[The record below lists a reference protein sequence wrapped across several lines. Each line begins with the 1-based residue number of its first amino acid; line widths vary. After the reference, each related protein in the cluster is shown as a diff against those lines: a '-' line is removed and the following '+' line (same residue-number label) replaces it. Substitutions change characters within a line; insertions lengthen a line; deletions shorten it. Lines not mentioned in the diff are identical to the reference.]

1 MHLTLRQL
9 NIFYAVASQLSY
21 TRASEILHLTQPAVS
36 MQVRQLEENIGLPLF
51 EQLGKSLFLTSAG
64 EELVGYCERINYIV
78 NDAEN
83 TFNSMKSLSR
93 GKLKITVA
101 STANYFAASLLSAFS
116 QQHEH
121 VQLVLNVTNRDHLLK
136 DLKNNLCDL
145 AIMGKPPSEL
155 DTESTVLMENPLVV
169 IAPPNHPLSKR
180 KAIPLSTLTQ
190 ESIVVREKGSG
201 TRGAIERFFD
211 LHGLSFNVSAE
222 MSASE
227 AIKQAVSAGLSL
239 GIVSLHTIQLELEA
253 NKLVVLDVE
262 NMPIIR
268 HWYLVRHKEK
278 RLSPIAEAFQQFL
291 LNQVQNM
298 SPTDFLNVDNMV
310 NG

>member
-51 EQLGKSLFLTSAG
+51 EQLGKSLFLTPAG
-64 EELVGYCERINYIV
+64 EELVGYCERINHIV

-83 TFNSMKSLSR
+83 TFNSMKSLSC

-116 QQHEH
+116 HQHKN
-121 VQLVLNVTNRDHLLK
+121 VQLSLNVTNRDNLLK
-136 DLKNNLCDL
+136 DLKSNHCDL
-145 AIMGKPPSEL
+145 AIMGKPPLEL
-155 DTESTVLMENPLVV
+155 DVESTVLMENPLVV
-169 IAPPNHPLSKR
+169 IAPPNHPLSNQKT
-180 KAIPLSTLTQ
+180 IPLTTLTQ

-201 TRGAIERFFD
+201 TRSAIERFFD
-211 LHGLSFNVSAE
+211 LHGISLNVAAE

-227 AIKQAVSAGLSL
+227 AIKQAVAAGLSL

-253 NKLVVLDVE
+253 NKLVILDVE

-268 HWYLVRHKEK
+268 HWYLVHHREK
-278 RLSPIAEAFQQFL
+278 RLSPIALAFQKFL
-291 LNQVQNM
+291 LNQVQDM
-298 SPTDFLNVDNMV
+298 SPINQRNLPTVV
-310 NG
+310 NS